1 MKVQEMSLFELA
13 LEVIKIHQG
22 EAEGKTNAEKYV
34 LLDLL
39 AKAMHR
45 EGVAPGSYR
54 WGNTFIALNYSKQG
68 TPNVHVY
75 DHFTPSLMA
84 LPGWKEY
91 TAKKDIKAAELV
103 EG

>member
-1 MKVQEMSLFELA
+1 MDVQEMSLFELA
-13 LEVIKIHQG
+13 LEVIKIHRG
-22 EAEGKTNAEKYV
+22 ENEGATNAQKYV

-39 AKAMHR
+39 ARAMHR
-45 EGVAPGSYR
+45 EGVSQGPYR

-75 DHFTPSLMA
+75 DHYTPSLMA

-91 TAKKDIKAAELV
+91 SARKGVEASGLV

>member
-1 MKVQEMSLFELA
+1 MNVQEMSLFELA
-13 LEVIKIHQG
+13 LEVIKVHQG
-22 EAEGKTNAEKYV
+22 EREGKSNADKYV

-45 EGVAPGSYR
+45 EKVKPCSYR
-54 WGNTFIALNYSKQG
+54 WGNTFIALSYSKQG
-68 TPNVHVY
+68 TPSVHVY
-75 DHFTPSLMA
+75 EHTTPSLMS

-91 TAKKDIKAAELV
+91 SARKGVQAAEMV